1 MPATKAGNGKW
12 MQWALGLSLG
22 VNLLVV
28 GVVAGAA
35 YRFDGPHSGPS
46 GTMRNFGTPYIVA
59 LEKDRRR
66 EVFKQLRQTRTDGP
80 MTREA
85 RRALYDEAVLAIREE
100 PFDLDRVIGVL
111 DKQRNASV
119 GVQQAAQA
127 AWLAEIAGMDARA
140 RAAYADRLQ
149 EVLERHSGG
158 KREKGK
164 LRETD

>member
-1 MPATKAGNGKW
+1 MAPTKARNGMW
-12 MQWALGLSLG
+12 MRWALGLSLG

-35 YRFDGPHSGPS
+35 YRFDGPHGGPS
-46 GTMRNFGTPYIVA
+46 GNMRNFGTPYIAA

-66 EVFKQLRQTRTDGP
+66 EIFKQLRQTRTDAP

-85 RRALYDEAVLAIREE
+85 RRGLYDEAVDAIRAE
-100 PFDLDRVIGVL
+100 PFDLDRVTAVL
-111 DKQRNASV
+111 DKQRNASM

-127 AWLAEIAGMDARA
+127 AWLAEIAEMTAPA

-149 EVLERHSGG
+149 EVLERDPRG

-164 LRETD
+164 PRQED